1 MKSVRDDRGYNQ
13 GWAENRAT
21 NVRAERRC
29 DYMISQMGSPLSG
42 NILEIGCGTG
52 QNSFFLAR
60 KTGLRVLGTD
70 ICVPFIEEASQ
81 RFQLPN
87 LRYAV
92 LDFNQ
97 AAQFEGE
104 TFDCI
109 VGNGILH
116 HLYHHLS
123 AALTNMRR
131 LLKPG
136 GKIVFLEPNLYNPYV
151 FSIFRVPY
159 LRKLAHLEP
168 DEMAFSKRHAA
179 RLLAAAGY
187 ENVRVEYRDFLL
199 PGIPDIFIA
208 PSIAIGAVLER
219 APVVRMAS
227 QSIFISATAPASAR

>member
-13 GWAENRAT
+13 GWAESRAT

-29 DYMISQMGSPLSG
+29 DYIISQMREPLTG
-42 NILEIGCGTG
+42 TVLEIGCGRG
-52 QNSFFLAR
+52 QNSYLLAK
-60 KTGLRVLGTD
+60 KTGLSVLGTD
-70 ICVPFIEEASQ
+70 ICVPFIEEANR

-104 TFDCI
+104 RFDYI

-116 HLYHHLS
+116 HLYYHL
-123 AALTNMRR
+123 ADALTAMRR
-131 LLKPG
+131 LLRPA

-151 FSIFRVPY
+151 LSIFSVPA

-168 DEMAFSKRHAA
+168 DEMAFTKRYVTG
-179 RLLAAAGY
+179 LLSASGY
-187 ENVRVEYRDFLL
+187 SNICVEYKDFLL
-199 PGIPDIFIA
+199 PGIPDALIA

-219 APVVRMAS
+219 IPLVRTMS
-227 QSIFISATAPASAR
+227 QSIFISATTA